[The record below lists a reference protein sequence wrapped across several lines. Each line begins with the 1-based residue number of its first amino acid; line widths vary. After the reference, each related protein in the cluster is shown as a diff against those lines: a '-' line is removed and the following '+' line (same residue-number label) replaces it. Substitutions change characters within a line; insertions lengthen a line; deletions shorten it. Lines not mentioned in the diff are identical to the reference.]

1 MLGEIF
7 FNKKKYVMIKLF
19 YFIFFSFISLSN
31 VFAKNININEDLNLE
46 FHCKLEKK
54 IIKNSE
60 YNYKTFLAEEV
71 DEQNLNSLKLYT
83 NQPSTLMVNGLSD
96 FFSQNS
102 NFDVKIVNKDVVLF
116 KAFNKEK
123 SYSESAIITRKTG
136 ELIHEITKNIN
147 SENSEKYITIYY
159 CKNKTKNA

>member
-1 MLGEIF
+1 
-7 FNKKKYVMIKLF
+7 MIKLF
-19 YFIFFSFISLSN
+19 YFIFFSFFALN
-31 VFAKNININEDLNLE
+31 YVFAKNININEDLNLE
-46 FHCKLEKK
+46 FNCKLEKK

>member
-1 MLGEIF
+1 
-7 FNKKKYVMIKLF
+7 MIKLF
-19 YFIFFSFISLSN
+19 YLIFFSLIFLSN

-46 FHCKLEKK
+46 FYCKLEKK

-102 NFDVKIVNKDVVLF
+102 NFDVKIVNKDVFLF

>member
-1 MLGEIF
+1 
-7 FNKKKYVMIKLF
+7 MIKLF
-19 YFIFFSFISLSN
+19 YLIFFSLISLSN
-31 VFAKNININEDLNLE
+31 VFAKNININENLNLE

>member
-1 MLGEIF
+1 
-7 FNKKKYVMIKLF
+7 MIKLF
-19 YFIFFSFISLSN
+19 YLIFFSLIFLSN

-102 NFDVKIVNKDVVLF
+102 NYDVKIVNKDVVLF

-136 ELIHEITKNIN
+136 ELVHEITKNIN

>member
-1 MLGEIF
+1 
-7 FNKKKYVMIKLF
+7 MIKLF
-19 YFIFFSFISLSN
+19 YLIFFSLISPSN

-60 YNYKTFLAEEV
+60 YNYKTFLAEEF

-102 NFDVKIVNKDVVLF
+102 NYDVKIVNKDVVLF

>member
-1 MLGEIF
+1 
-7 FNKKKYVMIKLF
+7 MIKLF
-19 YFIFFSFISLSN
+19 YFIFFSFTALNN

-71 DEQNLNSLKLYT
+71 DEQNLNPLKLYT

-102 NFDVKIVNKDVVLF
+102 NYDVKIVNKDVVLF

-147 SENSEKYITIYY
+147 TENSEKYITIYY

>member
-1 MLGEIF
+1 
-7 FNKKKYVMIKLF
+7 MIKLF
-19 YFIFFSFISLSN
+19 YFIFFSFTALNN

-46 FHCKLEKK
+46 FNCKLEKK

-102 NFDVKIVNKDVVLF
+102 NYDVKIVNKDVVLF

>member
-1 MLGEIF
+1 
-7 FNKKKYVMIKLF
+7 MIKLF
-19 YFIFFSFISLSN
+19 YFIFFSFIAFSN

-46 FHCKLEKK
+46 LNCKLEKK

-123 SYSESAIITRKTG
+123 NYSESAIITRKTG

>member
-1 MLGEIF
+1 
-7 FNKKKYVMIKLF
+7 MIKLF
-19 YFIFFSFISLSN
+19 YFIFFSFFALNN

-46 FHCKLEKK
+46 FNCKLEKK

-102 NFDVKIVNKDVVLF
+102 NYDVKIVNKDVVLF

>member
-1 MLGEIF
+1 
-7 FNKKKYVMIKLF
+7 MIKLF
-19 YFIFFSFISLSN
+19 YLIFFSLISLSN

-46 FHCKLEKK
+46 FNCKLEKK

-116 KAFNKEK
+116 KAFNNEK
-123 SYSESAIITRKTG
+123 TYSESAIITRKSG

-147 SENSEKYITIYY
+147 TENSEKDISIYI
-159 CKNKTKNA
+159 CKNKSKNA

>member
-1 MLGEIF
+1 
-7 FNKKKYVMIKLF
+7 MIKLF
-19 YFIFFSFISLSN
+19 YFIFFSIIALNN

-46 FHCKLEKK
+46 FNCKLEKK

-102 NFDVKIVNKDVVLF
+102 NYDVKIVNKDVVLF

>member
-1 MLGEIF
+1 
-7 FNKKKYVMIKLF
+7 MIKLF
-19 YFIFFSFISLSN
+19 YFIFFSFTALNN

-46 FHCKLEKK
+46 FNCKLEKK

-83 NQPSTLMVNGLSD
+83 NHPSTLKVNGLSD

-102 NFDVKIVNKDVVLF
+102 NYDVKIVNKDVVLF

-136 ELIHEITKNIN
+136 ELVHEITKNIN

>member
-1 MLGEIF
+1 
-7 FNKKKYVMIKLF
+7 MIKLF
-19 YFIFFSFISLSN
+19 YLIFFSLISLNN

-147 SENSEKYITIYY
+147 TENSEKYISIYY

>member
-1 MLGEIF
+1 
-7 FNKKKYVMIKLF
+7 MIKLF
-19 YFIFFSFISLSN
+19 YLIFFSLISLSN

-46 FHCKLEKK
+46 FNCKLEKK

-147 SENSEKYITIYY
+147 SDNSEKYITIYY

>member
-1 MLGEIF
+1 
-7 FNKKKYVMIKLF
+7 MIKLF
-19 YFIFFSFISLSN
+19 YLIFFSLIFLSN
-31 VFAKNININEDLNLE
+31 VFAKNININDDLNLE
-46 FHCKLEKK
+46 FNCKLEKK

-71 DEQNLNSLKLYT
+71 DEQNLNSLKLYS
-83 NQPSTLMVNGLSD
+83 NQPSTLMINGLSD

>member
-1 MLGEIF
+1 
-7 FNKKKYVMIKLF
+7 MIKLF
-19 YFIFFSFISLSN
+19 YFIFFTFIALNN

-46 FHCKLEKK
+46 FNCKLEKK

-116 KAFNKEK
+116 KAFNNEK

>member
-1 MLGEIF
+1 
-7 FNKKKYVMIKLF
+7 MIKLF
-19 YFIFFSFISLSN
+19 YFLFFSFIVLSN

-60 YNYKTFLAEEV
+60 YNYKTFLAEEF

-83 NQPSTLMVNGLSD
+83 NQPSTLMVNGVSD

>member
-1 MLGEIF
+1 
-7 FNKKKYVMIKLF
+7 MIKLF
-19 YFIFFSFISLSN
+19 YFIFFSFIAINN

-46 FHCKLEKK
+46 FNCKLEKK

-60 YNYKTFLAEEV
+60 YNFKTFLAEEV

-102 NFDVKIVNKDVVLF
+102 NFDVKIVNNDVILF

-123 SYSESAIITRKTG
+123 TYSESAIITRKTG

>member
-1 MLGEIF
+1 
-7 FNKKKYVMIKLF
+7 MIKLF
-19 YFIFFSFISLSN
+19 YFIFFSFTALNN

-46 FHCKLEKK
+46 FNCKLEKK

-116 KAFNKEK
+116 KVFNKEK
-123 SYSESAIITRKTG
+123 SYSESAIITRKSG

>member
-1 MLGEIF
+1 
-7 FNKKKYVMIKLF
+7 MIKLF
-19 YFIFFSFISLSN
+19 YLIFFSLISLSN

-136 ELIHEITKNIN
+136 ELIH
-147 SENSEKYITIYY
+147 
-159 CKNKTKNA
+159 

>member
-1 MLGEIF
+1 
-7 FNKKKYVMIKLF
+7 MIKLF
-19 YFIFFSFISLSN
+19 YLIFFSFITLSN

-46 FHCKLEKK
+46 LNCKFEKK

-60 YNYKTFLAEEV
+60 YNYKTFLVEEV

>member
-1 MLGEIF
+1 
-7 FNKKKYVMIKLF
+7 MIKLF
-19 YFIFFSFISLSN
+19 YLIFFSLIFLSN

>member
-7 FNKKKYVMIKLF
+7 FNKNKYVMIKLF
-19 YFIFFSFISLSN
+19 YLIFFSFITFSN

-46 FHCKLEKK
+46 FNCKLEKK

>member
-1 MLGEIF
+1 
-7 FNKKKYVMIKLF
+7 MIKLF
-19 YFIFFSFISLSN
+19 YLIFFSFISLSN

-46 FHCKLEKK
+46 FNCKLEKK

>member
-1 MLGEIF
+1 
-7 FNKKKYVMIKLF
+7 MIKLF
-19 YFIFFSFISLSN
+19 YLIFFSFISLSN

>member
-1 MLGEIF
+1 
-7 FNKKKYVMIKLF
+7 MIKLF

-46 FHCKLEKK
+46 FNCKLEKK

-136 ELIHEITKNIN
+136 ELIHEITKKIN

>member
-1 MLGEIF
+1 
-7 FNKKKYVMIKLF
+7 MIKYFFGILTSFLLF
-19 YFIFFSFISLSN
+19 SQ
-31 VFAKNININEDLNLE
+31 VFANDVSINENINLE
-46 FHCKLEKK
+46 FVCNLEKK

-60 YNYKTFLAEEV
+60 YNYKMFLADEV
-71 DEQNLNSLKLYT
+71 DEINLDSLKVYT

-102 NFDVKIVNKDVVLF
+102 NYDVKIVNKDVVLF

-123 SYSESAIITRKTG
+123 SYSESAIITRKSG

>member
-1 MLGEIF
+1 
-7 FNKKKYVMIKLF
+7 MIKFF
-19 YFIFFSFISLSN
+19 YFIFFSFIVLNN

-46 FHCKLEKK
+46 FNCKLEKK

-60 YNYKTFLAEEV
+60 YNFKTFLAEEV

-102 NFDVKIVNKDVVLF
+102 NFDVKIVNNDVVLF

-123 SYSESAIITRKTG
+123 TYSESAIITRKTG

-147 SENSEKYITIYY
+147 SENLEKYIAIYY